1 MQTSEPVDLRFFRL
15 AILSSEQ
22 KAGVV
27 PRLYPEVLAT
37 PSNLPAQSAENTP
50 DSPPGHPCVENPN
63 DRLAVLVY
71 EIRVYREQGKP
82 VPHDV
87 VDEAENIIVGLTAH
101 DSVETEFTEDIKEL
115 APIIARIRA
124 RNEEEFFEDALRR
137 LLGRFAPDKPLS
149 TKQTLGTAAAIAG
162 VVLVSYTYHVFV

>member
-15 AILSSEQ
+15 AILSSDQ

-27 PRLYPEVLAT
+27 PRLYPDQLAL
-37 PSNLPAQSAENTP
+37 PSKLPAQPAENPP
-50 DSPPGHPCVENPN
+50 DPPPGHPCVEDPN
-63 DRLAVLVY
+63 DRLAILVY
-71 EIRVYREQGKP
+71 EFRVYREQGKP

-101 DSVETEFTEDIKEL
+101 DAAETEFTEDIKEL

-124 RNEEEFFEDALRR
+124 RNEQESFEDVLRR

-149 TKQTLGTAAAIAG
+149 TKQSLGTAAAIVG